1 MAKQSAREQF
11 NDLPHLQGDEW
22 RRAVARIMHEG
33 RDLDTVRRAIGM
45 IGDTEDP
52 AFRGDLKQKYDWCD
66 SQPEKRDGGG
76 YIRAAIVRALRPISD
91 PTDVDLFQR
100 AMSSYEIDGAMELD
114 GDLRAAGLLAMNDI
128 DPDLAA
134 NWAARLV
141 LDPQMTFSG
150 DPANTAI
157 RLLASHGNLAPIFG
171 LVSWG
176 ESRTDVL
183 AEGLRNLVELQVEL
197 LPILVD
203 RYLDNDDE
211 QIILGL
217 FDLLL
222 AHRSR
227 DSWTSEIEH
236 WFRTTTVMD
245 LYGIVAIQVVAS
257 RSEPL
262 ITMLRNLREFEIDA
276 MRVSMLDQALEL
288 V

>member
-1 MAKQSAREQF
+1 MAKQTVREQF
-11 NDLPHLQGDEW
+11 EQLPNLHGEEW
-22 RRAVARIMHEG
+22 RRAVARIMHDA
-33 RDLDTVRRAIGM
+33 RDLDSVRRAIGM
-45 IGDTEDP
+45 IGEAEDP
-52 AFRGDLKQKYDWCD
+52 AFRTDLTQKYEWCD
-66 SQPEKRDGGG
+66 SQPERRDGGG
-76 YIRAAIVRALRPISD
+76 YIRAAIVRAIRPISD
-91 PTDVDLFQR
+91 PSDVGMFQR
-100 AMSSYEIDGAMELD
+100 AMSSYEIDGAMELN

-128 DPDLAA
+128 NPDLAA

-176 ESRTDVL
+176 EARTDVL
-183 AEGLRNLVELQVEL
+183 AEGLRNLVEIQDEL
-197 LPILVD
+197 MPILVD

-227 DSWTSEIEH
+227 DSWASEIER
-236 WFRTTTVMD
+236 WFRSTTVMD
-245 LYGIVAIQVVAS
+245 LYGIVAIQLVAS

-262 ITMLRNLREFEIDA
+262 ITMLRNLRETEVDA
-276 MRVSMLDQALEL
+276 MRKSMLDQALEL

>member
-1 MAKQSAREQF
+1 MAKQSLHQQLD
-11 NDLPHLQGDEW
+11 DLQHLQGDEW
-22 RRAVARIMHEG
+22 RQSVVNVMHQG
-33 RDLDTVRRAIGM
+33 RDLDIIRRAVGI
-45 IGDTEDP
+45 IAEAEDP
-52 AFRGDLKQKYDWCD
+52 SFRPDLKQKYDWCEA
-66 SQPEKRDGGG
+66 QPERRDGGG

-91 PTDVDLFQR
+91 PSDAALFQQ
-100 AMSSYEIDGAMELD
+100 AMSSYEIDGAMELN
-114 GDLRAAGLLAMNDI
+114 GDLRAAGLLAMNEI

-134 NWAARLV
+134 NWAARLL

-157 RLLASHGNLAPIFG
+157 RLLASHNNLAPIFG

-176 ESRTDVL
+176 QSRTDVL
-183 AEGLRNLVELQVEL
+183 AEGLRNLVDLHDDL

-203 RYLDNDDE
+203 RYINNEDE

-222 AHRSR
+222 AHRTR
-227 DSWTSEIEH
+227 DSWTNQIEQ
-236 WFRTTTVMD
+236 WFRDTTVMD
-245 LYGIVAIQVVAS
+245 LYGIVAIQLVAS

-262 ITMLRNLREFEIDA
+262 ITMLRTIRQFEIDP
-276 MRVSMLDQALEL
+276 MRAKMLDEALAL

>member
-45 IGDTEDP
+45 IGDAEDP
-52 AFRGDLKQKYDWCD
+52 AFRDELKQKYDWCD
-66 SQPEKRDGGG
+66 AQPEKRDGGG

-176 ESRTDVL
+176 EARTDVL
-183 AEGLRNLVELQVEL
+183 AEGLRNLVELQDEL

-203 RYLDNDDE
+203 RYLENDDE

-222 AHRSR
+222 AHRNR
-227 DSWTSEIEH
+227 DSWASEIEH

-262 ITMLRNLREFEIDA
+262 ITMLRNLRELEIDA